1 MNHPRASKLRL
12 PTVLAIG
19 FFVIILLIAS
29 FALIFKPA
37 SRTEYARTN
46 APGEEDSL
54 DSDFENQG
62 KWYGLCSKNSVSSVE
77 DFRKTVSEDPALQ
90 THYAGFNWEKASL
103 GNLKGPM
110 LAYVYFRK
118 DDKIFR
124 KEKPIKLPAG
134 DGYITDGSRTVR
146 TYCCNDYTP
155 GPPLA
160 ESPDVGASV
169 SASAPVQSSPSLP
182 GGQASSPSGSAGS
195 GPMAAVGA
203 WIGGWSNSS
212 SSPNLYSY
220 NPGPPPGPPPT
231 PVPEPG
237 TGLLLG
243 VGVATFLTGT
253 FAWRYF
259 MRHKTRRQS

>member
-1 MNHPRASKLRL
+1 MNRPRKLRL
-12 PTVLAIG
+12 PIILAIT
-19 FFVIILLIAS
+19 F
-29 FALIFKPA
+29 FALILIIASLALVFRPA
-37 SRTEYARTN
+37 VPKAEYTQVN
-46 APGEEDSL
+46 TLGEEDFM

-62 KWYGLCSKNSVSSVE
+62 KWYGLCSKNSVRSVE

-90 THYAGFNWEKASL
+90 THYAGFNWERASL
-103 GNLKGPM
+103 GNLQSPM

-160 ESPDVGASV
+160 GSPDVGASV
-169 SASAPVQSSPSLP
+169 SASIPAPSSSSLPVQAPP
-182 GGQASSPSGSAGS
+182 PSGSSDS
-195 GPMAAVGA
+195 GPLGAVTG
-203 WIGGWSNSS
+203 WIGGGSSSS
-212 SSPNLYSY
+212 SSPGLYSY
-220 NPGPPPGPPPT
+220 NPGPPT

-243 VGVATFLTGT
+243 VGVVAFLAGT

-259 MRHKTRRQS
+259 GRRKTGQRS